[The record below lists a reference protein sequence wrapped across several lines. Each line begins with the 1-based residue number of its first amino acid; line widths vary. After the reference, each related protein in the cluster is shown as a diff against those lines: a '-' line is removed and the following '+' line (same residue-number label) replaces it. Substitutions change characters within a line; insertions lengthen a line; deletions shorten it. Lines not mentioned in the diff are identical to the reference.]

1 MDFPLQLVC
10 YLGRQLLDLKIDQF
24 DLHSQGLDGLVTVGV
39 GGVVVG
45 VVEAVLGKVTFGWV
59 AVEVV
64 AVAVETLA
72 FGWVQVVVESVTFG
86 VVYVMGEEEEKKK
99 MVELLSP
106 FYQHL
111 VLDLHHLQFKIE
123 VKGNARQKT
132 RILTYTL

>member
-1 MDFPLQLVC
+1 M
-10 YLGRQLLDLKIDQF
+10 KIDQF

-45 VVEAVLGKVTFGWV
+45 VVEVVVGKVTFGWV
-59 AVEVV
+59 AVEVAV
-64 AVAVETLA
+64 VVAVETLG

-132 RILTYTL
+132 RILTCTL

>member
-1 MDFPLQLVC
+1 
-10 YLGRQLLDLKIDQF
+10 
-24 DLHSQGLDGLVTVGV
+24 LDGLVAVGV

-45 VVEAVLGKVTFGWV
+45 VVEVVLGKVTFGWV
-59 AVEVV
+59 EVEVAV

-86 VVYVMGEEEEKKK
+86 VVFVMGEEEKKK

-132 RILTYTL
+132 RILTCTL

>member
-1 MDFPLQLVC
+1 
-10 YLGRQLLDLKIDQF
+10 LKIDQF

-45 VVEAVLGKVTFGWV
+45 VVEVVLGKVTFGWV
-59 AVEVV
+59 AVEVAVVVV
-64 AVAVETLA
+64 AAVETLA

-86 VVYVMGEEEEKKK
+86 VVYVMGEEEEEVEKKK

-111 VLDLHHLQFKIE
+111 VLDLHHLQFKIQ

-132 RILTYTL
+132 RILTCTL

>member
-1 MDFPLQLVC
+1 
-10 YLGRQLLDLKIDQF
+10 LKIDQF

-45 VVEAVLGKVTFGWV
+45 VVEVVLGKVTFGWV
-59 AVEVV
+59 AVEVAA

-72 FGWVQVVVESVTFG
+72 FGLVQVVVESVTFG
-86 VVYVMGEEEEKKK
+86 VVYVMGEEEEAEKKK

-111 VLDLHHLQFKIE
+111 VLDLYHPKMESQPQQWE
-123 VKGNARQKT
+123 
-132 RILTYTL
+132 

>member
-1 MDFPLQLVC
+1 M
-10 YLGRQLLDLKIDQF
+10 
-24 DLHSQGLDGLVTVGV
+24 TVGV
-39 GGVVVG
+39 GGGGGGGGEV
-45 VVEAVLGKVTFGWV
+45 VLGKVTFGWV
-59 AVEVV
+59 AVEVAV
-64 AVAVETLA
+64 VVAVETLA

-123 VKGNARQKT
+123 VKGNACQKT
-132 RILTYTL
+132 RILTCTL

>member
-1 MDFPLQLVC
+1 
-10 YLGRQLLDLKIDQF
+10 LKIDQF

-45 VVEAVLGKVTFGWV
+45 VVEVVLGKVTFGWV
-59 AVEVV
+59 AVEVAVVVV
-64 AVAVETLA
+64 AAVETLA

-86 VVYVMGEEEEKKK
+86 VVYVMGEEEEEVEKKK

-111 VLDLHHLQFKIE
+111 VLDLHHPKMESQPQRWE
-123 VKGNARQKT
+123 
-132 RILTYTL
+132 